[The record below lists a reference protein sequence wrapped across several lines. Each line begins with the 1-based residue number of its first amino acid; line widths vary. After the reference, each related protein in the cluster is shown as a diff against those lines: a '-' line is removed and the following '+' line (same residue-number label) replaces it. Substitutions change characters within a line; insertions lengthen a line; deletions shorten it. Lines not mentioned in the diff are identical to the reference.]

1 MNGAKISVLRSAG
14 NPNADNLF
22 LKKNKATQ
30 GLVPK
35 QGEFLVSQ
43 CLKEISPT
51 DHEDFHINEV
61 LHYLLFFFNQ

>member
-22 LKKNKATQ
+22 LKKKNKATQ

-61 LHYLLFFFNQ
+61 LHYLLFFF